1 MTTAYRVI
9 VADPPWAHADALGQ
23 RGAAH
28 QYPVMGTAELC
39 AFVLPPVADDAL
51 LFLWRLASMI
61 ADALTVAKA
70 WGFRPVSEV
79 VWCKRTKLDKAWFGM
94 GRTMRNAHEIAMVCV
109 RGRSS
114 HVAVDRGIRS
124 VFTAPVPVDAD
135 GDYIHSA
142 KPQEFFTEVVEPLIG
157 GVVAGGPCL
166 EMFARTRRAGWD
178 QIGNQLPPIT
188 DDDEYVWGY
197 K

>member
-1 MTTAYRVI
+1 MTTGYRVI
-9 VADPPWAHADALGQ
+9 VADPPWAHRDPLGR
-23 RGAAH
+23 RGAAQ
-28 QYPVMGTAELC
+28 QYSVMSTNALC
-39 AFVLPPVADDAL
+39 AFELPAFADDSL
-51 LFLWRLASMI
+51 LFLWRLASMLS
-61 ADALTVAKA
+61 DAYLVATA

-94 GRTMRNAHEIAMVCV
+94 GRTMRNAHEIAMVCT

-114 HVAVDRGIRS
+114 LVAVDRGIRS

-178 QIGNQLPPIT
+178 QMGNQLPQSHR
-188 DDDEYVWGY
+188 
-197 K
+197 